1 MDKKQVALIALFGA
15 VVGCAATQ
23 VAQVHY
29 ADAQY
34 EPGQVREC
42 VAMQLEGL
50 WSPSNIEGHSTQVP
64 PGWTPAGG
72 MSVGQNFGV
81 IICR

>member
-34 EPGQVREC
+34 EPGQMREC
-42 VAMQLEGL
+42 TTLRL
-50 WSPSNIEGHSTQVP
+50 PSPNSGEEAIRSAQQVP
-64 PGWTPAGG
+64 PGWTPIGG
-72 MSVGQNFGV
+72 TSNGNLTGV
-81 IICR
+81 VICR